1 MISFAS
7 VEDAGIQ
14 HILFLLLY
22 CYCGSNTQ
30 AYWAFLLYVVK
41 TTFQCFIYKRSQ
53 QHVLHVRQSL
63 YIDPLLN
70 TTQNGFLS
78 PLGIEPVIFLFVRR
92 KLPILE
98 SLQAH
103 WTCHPNW
110 SQRTVAWMFCPRG
123 KHDGDILGNT
133 KQEDIFILIIMCNNS
148 CTEVICR
155 KHTVNWKLWKYS
167 NQLGL
172 TYCRKLNM
180 NGIISQTQHLY
191 AILLT
196 T

>member
-1 MISFAS
+1 MSTATVAFVLSSYRFFSHHFYANMLIADISLPVIQTVKKWNVKMISFAS

-30 AYWAFLLYVVK
+30 AYWAFLLHVVK

-78 PLGIEPVIFLFVRR
+78 PLGIEPVIFYSLG
-92 KLPILE
+92 E
-98 SLQAH
+98 SCRSLSRCRH
-103 WTCHPNW
+103 TGRVIP
-110 SQRTVAWMFCPRG
+110 
-123 KHDGDILGNT
+123 
-133 KQEDIFILIIMCNNS
+133 
-148 CTEVICR
+148 TEVR
-155 KHTVNWKLWKYS
+155 G
-167 NQLGL
+167 Q
-172 TYCRKLNM
+172 
-180 NGIISQTQHLY
+180 
-191 AILLT
+191 
-196 T
+196 